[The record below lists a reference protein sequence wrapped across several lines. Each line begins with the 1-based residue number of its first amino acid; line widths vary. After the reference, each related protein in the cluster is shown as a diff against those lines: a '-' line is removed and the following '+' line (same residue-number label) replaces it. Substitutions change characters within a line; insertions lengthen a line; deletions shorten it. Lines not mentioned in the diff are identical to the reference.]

1 MHKDKDLLSYIQ
13 CSNQAQIIID
23 NPNIFKNWNN
33 ITDVELLTG
42 ILYNLKE
49 EKEEHSVVTDT
60 YIDYNDEIVSIEECN
75 EMELMDIT
83 VSGDNLFYIND
94 IVTKN
99 SHGISMTADLMFGFI
114 STPELEQLGHLR
126 VKQLKNRFGNLFAPN
141 SFLIG
146 AHRAKMTL
154 FDVDMPMA
162 GSSAPTAN
170 IYAPPI
176 KKADPDAPETLFSGK
191 PAVKNKLKF

>member
-1 MHKDKDLLSYIQ
+1 MNNDKELQSYIM
-13 CSNQAQIIID
+13 CAEQARIIVE
-23 NPNIFKNWNN
+23 NPSVFSNWNN

-42 ILYNLKE
+42 ILYNLKL
-49 EKEEHSVVTDT
+49 EKEEHSLVTDT
-60 YIDYNDEIVSIEECN
+60 YIDYNDEIVSIEECD

-176 KKADPDAPETLFSGK
+176 KKAGPDAPETMFSNK

>member
-1 MHKDKDLLSYIQ
+1 MNSFLDE
-13 CSNQAQIIID
+13 IISVEEYGIMDTID
-23 NPNIFKNWNN
+23 I
-33 ITDVELLTG
+33 ELTG
-42 ILYNLKE
+42 NR
-49 EKEEHSVVTDT
+49 
-60 YIDYNDEIVSIEECN
+60 
-75 EMELMDIT
+75 
-83 VSGDNLFYIND
+83 LFYAND
-94 IVTKN
+94 ILTHNCGQNATDFELNEVSE
-99 SHGISMTADLMFGFI
+99 SHGISMTSDLMFGFI

-154 FDVDMPMA
+154 FDVDMPMS

-176 KKADPDAPETLFSGK
+176 KKADPDAPETMFSNK